1 MVAPLVA
8 GFALLAAFL
17 RLNADWIFGEDTEEK
32 KGKKG
37 RKGSSHSS
45 GSEIFVSNLKR

>member
-1 MVAPLVA
+1 MA

-17 RLNADWIFGEDTEEK
+17 RLNADWIFGDDTEEK

-37 RKGSSHSS
+37 RKGSHSS
-45 GSEIFVSNLKR
+45 GSEIRAVTHLS